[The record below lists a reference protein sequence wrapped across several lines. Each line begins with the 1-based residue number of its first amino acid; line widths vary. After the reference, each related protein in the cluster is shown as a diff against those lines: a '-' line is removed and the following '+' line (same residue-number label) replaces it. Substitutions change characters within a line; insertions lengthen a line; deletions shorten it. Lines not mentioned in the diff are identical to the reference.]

1 MPTVETFFRCL
12 LLASALAASPS
23 RDPSPRPPPER
34 STPDGLALLREMQEG
49 LGGAEKIAAI
59 HDLEETIRAEA
70 RDSRGSSLGAVR
82 KRTRWIQDPA
92 TLRLD
97 QIGPRGTYVL
107 YLDGRSGSGWEILP
121 DVQGPDVY
129 KTNGAAV
136 DLAGGEL
143 EFARGYLSGFELN
156 LWLADRRGYPV
167 TSPRPNVLR
176 IEHDGSSTDLTLD
189 PKTKLPVEEGGVSLA
204 DPDHPAPEETRYTD
218 WKEIAG
224 VHFPIRKVKSI
235 SGVNRG
241 ETMTETIRVNTG
253 LRPQDLAAQPAD
265 FAPDIPPR

>member
-1 MPTVETFFRCL
+1 MPTVAPIFRFL
-12 LLASALAASPS
+12 LLLSGLAILPS
-23 RDPSPRPPPER
+23 QEPSPRPPPGR
-34 STPDGLALLREMQEG
+34 STPDGLALLREMQAG

-59 HDLEETIRAEA
+59 GDLEETIRAEA
-70 RDSRGSSLGAVR
+70 RDARGSSLGAVR

-129 KTNGAAV
+129 KTTGAPV

-156 LWLADRRGYPV
+156 LWLADRRGYTV
-167 TSPRPNVLR
+167 TSTRPNVLR
-176 IEHDGSSTDLTLD
+176 IEHDGSATDFTLD
-189 PKTKLPVEEGGVSLA
+189 PKTKLPAMEAGVSLA
-204 DPDHPAPEETRYTD
+204 DPDHPAPEETRYVD

-224 VHFPIRKVKSI
+224 VRFPIRKVKSI